1 MIDNPVYDDNLVR
14 GSDLQPII
22 DQLNAQEVFVDDL
35 TMISTESTAGKYL
48 SVIDQYGGGSGGG
61 GGDTVA
67 FAPAVIVSGS
77 NGVYVCN
84 IVNDDGSI
92 STDETLLVASRATAY
107 DLAADK
113 QILGGY
119 FPTVTA

>member
-22 DQLNAQEVFVDDL
+22 DQMNAQEVFVDDL

-61 GGDTVA
+61 GEAGDTNVYPCIVTSVTDTA
-67 FAPAVIVSGS
+67 LYGVKLENPTGSPFLIAPLSFQDTNLSVGNVIMATEYTAV
-77 NGVYVCN
+77 
-84 IVNDDGSI
+84 
-92 STDETLLVASRATAY
+92 TL
-107 DLAADK
+107 
-113 QILGGY
+113 
-119 FPTVTA
+119 